1 MTINWRPPRWR
12 LPGRVPFGLRAFF
25 RGAFLALALATVAL
39 ALSVLREEKQLSW
52 RNYQDG
58 FRKNQAQI
66 LAQLR
71 HPSGQLA
78 LLNPDAGS
86 GGLVPLRPLVL
97 PFSAI
102 DFDDKAKA
110 QQAVE
115 MAGCL
120 VQYRD
125 AALCVAVGNNA
136 LAGGFIYLVGSFN
149 SGELVPRPAGE
160 PNLAVAHRARVS
172 VSMRGQTFRWIAPF
186 EQTFDTG
193 PGVRG
198 RLTGFAE
205 GASGAA
211 ATRPVR
217 DFRAWLW
224 QDNRCSQGP
233 APAAPIT
240 GAGVDASVTT
250 AVGAASTAAAA
261 AALTPPPSSDD
272 CTKRSFFSIRLPVE
286 LFRDELFQKTRPVWP
301 PADLNRIQVRVQM
314 LAPGDGPPLFDSD
327 NGEGAT
333 PPFAL
338 ADLTPLLLPGEA
350 LRIRKMDAASP
361 EAPDLVALKG
371 RHSDADVASPWLER
385 LIRQLPAEGFDAP
398 LEAREAVNT
407 PLGRYE
413 LILKGDVRSVNRSL
427 GVVATRVS
435 WFVGAM
441 LAAIAL
447 TWWAIELHMIRR
459 ITVLTKRAAAVSREI
474 RGQGAG
480 PGKGGGEGF
489 LRLDLGDLRGRD
501 ELGLLAGVLADLM
514 QRVND
519 DLRREHIRVAQ
530 EKDQWHA
537 VGHEIM
543 SPLQSLM
550 VLHGEPAD
558 PSHRYISRMQQAVR
572 ILYGS
577 ASPSEAFQSTQLE
590 VQALDI
596 RAFLRHVAQNAPHAG
611 VQQVVFVE
619 EELGDARLARNE
631 PAWVR
636 ADEYSLE
643 DVVTHVLRNADRYR
657 TDGTDI
663 SLGLKVAE
671 ARVEVTLFNVGPPI
685 DEAKMDSIFEYGVS
699 DQPDSG
705 SLGHR
710 GQGLFVARTY
720 MAKMGGTI
728 GVRNEPGGVCF
739 VLGLERVA
747 SIYRSP

>member
-1 MTINWRPPRWR
+1 MNWRTPRWR

-25 RGAFLALALATVAL
+25 RGAFLALALATLAL

-78 LLNPDAGS
+78 LLNPDARD
-86 GGLVPLRPLVL
+86 GGPVPLRPLVL

-136 LAGGFIYLVGSFN
+136 LAGGFIYAVGHFD
-149 SGELVPRPAGE
+149 SGELVSRAMGDADPTG
-160 PNLAVAHRARVS
+160 AHRARIS
-172 VSMRGQTFRWIAPF
+172 VAMRGQTFRWTAPF
-186 EQTFDTG
+186 EQTSDAG

-205 GASGAA
+205 NADGTMGM
-211 ATRPVR
+211 RPVR

-224 QDNRCSQGP
+224 QDNRC
-233 APAAPIT
+233 APTAAAPT
-240 GAGVDASVTT
+240 SPSASVTASAST
-250 AVGAASTAAAA
+250 EAGMALGAAAAST
-261 AALTPPPSSDD
+261 PPPPVDG
-272 CTKRSFFSIRLPVE
+272 CVKRSFFSIRLPVE

-301 PADLNRIQVRVQM
+301 PADLGRIRVRVQM
-314 LAPGDGPPLFDSD
+314 LAPGHGAPLFDSD
-327 NGEGAT
+327 SPGAA

-338 ADLTPLLLPGEA
+338 ADLTPLLLPGES
-350 LRIRKMDAASP
+350 LRIRKLDGADPA
-361 EAPDLVALKG
+361 APDLVTLKG
-371 RHSDADVASPWLER
+371 QQGDADVASPWLER

-398 LEAREAVNT
+398 LEARETVNT

-413 LILKGDVRSVNRSL
+413 LILRGDVRSVNRSL

-474 RGQGAG
+474 KGQAAA
-480 PGKGGGEGF
+480 PGKAGGEGF
-489 LRLDLGDLRGRD
+489 LRLDLADLRGRD

-558 PSHRYISRMQQAVR
+558 PSHRYISRMRQAVR
-572 ILYGS
+572 VLYGH
-577 ASPSEAFQSTQLE
+577 ASPSEAFESTQLE
-590 VQALDI
+590 VRALDV

-611 VQQVVFVE
+611 VERVVFE
-619 EELGDARLARNE
+619 EESGGGAV
-631 PAWVR
+631 WVR
-636 ADEYSLE
+636 ADEYALE

-657 TDGTDI
+657 PAGTPI
-663 SLGLKVAE
+663 TIGLNDA
-671 ARVEVTLFNVGPPI
+671 AAQVEVTLFNVGLPI
-685 DEAKMDSIFEYGVS
+685 DDALLGSIFEYGVS

-705 SLGHR
+705 GLGRR

-728 GVRNEPGGVCF
+728 GARNEAGGVCF
-739 VLGLERVA
+739 VLGLERA
-747 SIYRSP
+747 AHAGR